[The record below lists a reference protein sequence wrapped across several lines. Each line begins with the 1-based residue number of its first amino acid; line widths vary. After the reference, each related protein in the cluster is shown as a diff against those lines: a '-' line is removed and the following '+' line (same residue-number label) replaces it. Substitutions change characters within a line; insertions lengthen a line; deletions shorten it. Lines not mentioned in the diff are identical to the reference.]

1 MLEISING
9 KTGDCCIGLAGTP
22 NEIAAE
28 VCVAISKIAESIKRQ
43 GGEEAELAV
52 RAKLLLAMT
61 YDGFWPNEGT
71 HKEEEK

>member
-22 NEIAAE
+22 NE
-28 VCVAISKIAESIKRQ
+28 IAESIKRQ

-71 HKEEEK
+71 LKEEEK